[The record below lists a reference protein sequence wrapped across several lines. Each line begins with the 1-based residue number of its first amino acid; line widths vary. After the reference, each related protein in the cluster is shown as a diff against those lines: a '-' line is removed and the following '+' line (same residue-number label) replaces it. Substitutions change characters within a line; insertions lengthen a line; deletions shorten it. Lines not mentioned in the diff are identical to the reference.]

1 MPLFF
6 WLLLAQSVGQ
16 ENIDSLLTQARY
28 LYDNRYLA
36 DSNFIESKSIWEQ
49 IITANPHNEEAL
61 RGLSEMNQYL
71 GSHTKNKAEKLH
83 YFENGMALA
92 ETLIKVNERNPW
104 GHFWYA
110 SNYGEI
116 CRVKGILKS
125 LFGLAKIKSEFNRTL
140 ELDSLNTDAIYGR
153 AVVYFESPGFAGGDK
168 KKAVEY
174 LKKAIAIEPKFTL
187 PYLELAQYY
196 ARVKKYAE
204 ARVLLNQLLEI
215 NNPKYP
221 SDYFLNDKPKAVK
234 LLAEIKGEK

>member
-28 LYDNRYLA
+28 LYDNRHLT
-36 DSNFIESKSIWEQ
+36 DSSFIKSKNIWEQ
-49 IITANPHNEEAL
+49 IITINPHNEDAL

-71 GSHTKNKAEKLH
+71 GSHTKNKAEKFR
-83 YFENGMALA
+83 YFEKGMALA
-92 ETLIKVNERNPW
+92 ETLIKVNEKNLW

-125 LFGLAKIKSEFNRTL
+125 LSGLAKIKSEINRAL
-140 ELDSLNTDAIYGR
+140 ELDSLNTDAIYAR
-153 AVVYFESPGFAGGDK
+153 AVVCFESPGFAGDDK
-168 KKAVEY
+168 KKAVAY

-196 ARVKKYAE
+196 AQIKNTLRQK
-204 ARVLLNQLLEI
+204 N
-215 NNPKYP
+215 
-221 SDYFLNDKPKAVK
+221 FLISYWK
-234 LLAEIKGEK
+234 LVTQNTRRTIF